1 MIDAI
6 SKLVESGAISEDTQ
20 KSIQEAWDLKVKE
33 NRETVGAELREEF
46 AKRYEHD
53 KSNMIEAIDSM
64 MNEKLSEEITKFV
77 EDRKALAQEK
87 IAYKENVGKHS
98 AKLESFIL
106 SKLSEELK
114 ELHSDRK
121 GVHENFTK
129 LEEFVVNALAKEI
142 KEFHEDKKGVVE
154 TKVKL
159 VAEAKKQMAKMKE
172 AFIKKSA
179 KVVENAVVKKL
190 GEELTQLKEDITKAR
205 NVNFGKKIFE
215 AFASEYQNS
224 YLNEK
229 SETAKLMKV
238 VDETA
243 LKLAEELK
251 SLKED
256 ITAAREVNFGKKI
269 FEAFASEYQNSYLNE
284 KSETAKLM
292 KVVDETTLKLKDA
305 EKAVEEKK
313 AVIESKEAEAKRQS
327 DLMERKEKMAEM
339 LKPLGKTKGEVMAQ
353 LLESVQTDKLQAS
366 FDKYLPHVMA
376 EKPVASTKQVISEA
390 KGDRAVREDAELTN
404 IRKLAGI

>member
-6 SKLVESGAISEDTQ
+6 SKLVESGAISEDVQ
-20 KSIQEAWDLKVKE
+20 KGIQEAWDSKIKE
-33 NRETVGAELREEF
+33 NKEVVGAELREEF

-53 KSNMIEAIDSM
+53 KANMIEAIDSM

-98 AKLESFIL
+98 AKLESFML

-114 ELHSDRK
+114 ELHGDRK
-121 GVHENFTK
+121 GVHENFK
-129 LEEFVVNALAKEI
+129 KMEEFVVGALAKEI

-172 AFIKKSA
+172 AFITRSA
-179 KVVENAVVKKL
+179 KVVESAVNKKL
-190 GEELTQLKEDITKAR
+190 AEELKSLKEDITAAR
-205 NVNFGKKIFE
+205 TVNFGKKIFE

-229 SETAKLMKV
+229 SETSKLMKV

-243 LKLAEELK
+243 LKLA
-251 SLKED
+251 
-256 ITAAREVNFGKKI
+256 
-269 FEAFASEYQNSYLNE
+269 
-284 KSETAKLM
+284 
-292 KVVDETTLKLKDA
+292 DA
-305 EKAVEEKK
+305 EKVIEEKK
-313 AVIESKEAEAKRQS
+313 AVIESKNAESKRQA

-339 LKPLGKTKGEVMAQ
+339 LKPLGKEKSEVMSQ
-353 LLESVQTDKLQAS
+353 LLESVQTAKLQSS

-376 EKPVASTKQVISEA
+376 DKAVTKEGAKILSESG
-390 KGDRAVREDAELTN
+390 GDRAQREDADLTN

>member
-6 SKLVESGAISEDTQ
+6 SKLVESGAISEDVQ
-20 KSIQEAWDLKVKE
+20 KGIQEAWDSKIKE
-33 NRETVGAELREEF
+33 NKEVVGAELREEF

-53 KSNMIEAIDSM
+53 KANMIEAIDKM
-64 MNEKLSEEITKFV
+64 MGEKLSEEISKFV

-98 AKLESFIL
+98 AKLESFML

-114 ELHSDRK
+114 ELHGDRK
-121 GVHENFTK
+121 GVHENFK
-129 LEEFVVNALAKEI
+129 KMEEFVVGALAKEI

-172 AFIKKSA
+172 AFITRSA
-179 KVVENAVVKKL
+179 KVVENAVNTKL
-190 GEELTQLKEDITKAR
+190 AEELKGLKEDISAAR
-205 NVNFGKKIFE
+205 EINFGKKIFE

-229 SETAKLMKV
+229 SETSKLMKV

-243 LKLAEELK
+243 LKLA
-251 SLKED
+251 
-256 ITAAREVNFGKKI
+256 
-269 FEAFASEYQNSYLNE
+269 
-284 KSETAKLM
+284 
-292 KVVDETTLKLKDA
+292 DA
-305 EKAVEEKK
+305 EKVIEEKK
-313 AVIESKEAEAKRQS
+313 AVIESKEAESKRQA

-339 LKPLGKTKGEVMAQ
+339 LKPLGNEKSEVMSQ
-353 LLESVQTDKLQAS
+353 LLESVQTANLQAS
-366 FDKYLPHVMA
+366 FDKYLPHVMTDGA
-376 EKPVASTKQVISEA
+376 VTKESA
-390 KGDRAVREDAELTN
+390 KVLTESGGDRAQREDADLTN

>member
-6 SKLVESGAISEDTQ
+6 SKLVESGAISEDVQ
-20 KSIQEAWDLKVKE
+20 KGIQEAWDLKIKE
-33 NRETVGAELREEF
+33 NKEQVGAELREEF

-53 KSNMIEAIDSM
+53 KANMIEAIDTM

-106 SKLSEELK
+106 SKLNEELK

-121 GVHENFTK
+121 GVHENFK
-129 LEEFVVNALAKEI
+129 KMEEFVVNALAKEI

-172 AFIKKSA
+172 AFITRSA
-179 KVVENAVVKKL
+179 KVVESAVNK
-190 GEELTQLKEDITKAR
+190 
-205 NVNFGKKIFE
+205 
-215 AFASEYQNS
+215 
-224 YLNEK
+224 
-229 SETAKLMKV
+229 
-238 VDETA
+238 
-243 LKLAEELK
+243 KLAEELK

-305 EKAVEEKK
+305 EKAIEEKQ
-313 AVIESKEAEAKRQS
+313 AVIESKEAESKRQA

-339 LKPLGKTKGEVMAQ
+339 LKPLGKEKSEVMAQ
-353 LLESVQTDKLQAS
+353 LLESVQTAKLQAS

-376 EKPVASTKQVISEA
+376 DNAVTKESA
-390 KGDRAVREDAELTN
+390 KVLTESGGDRAQREDADLTN

>member
-6 SKLVESGAISEDTQ
+6 SKLVESGAISEDVQ
-20 KSIQEAWDLKVKE
+20 KGIQEAWDLKIKE
-33 NRETVGAELREEF
+33 NKEVVGAELREEF

-53 KSNMIEAIDSM
+53 KANMIEAIDSM

-106 SKLSEELK
+106 GKLTEELK

-121 GVHENFTK
+121 GVHENFK
-129 LEEFVVNALAKEI
+129 KMEEFVVNALAKEI

-172 AFIKKSA
+172 AFITRSA
-179 KVVENAVVKKL
+179 KVVESAVNK
-190 GEELTQLKEDITKAR
+190 
-205 NVNFGKKIFE
+205 
-215 AFASEYQNS
+215 
-224 YLNEK
+224 
-229 SETAKLMKV
+229 
-238 VDETA
+238 
-243 LKLAEELK
+243 KLAEELK

-256 ITAAREVNFGKKI
+256 ITAARTVNFGKKI

-292 KVVDETTLKLKDA
+292 KVVDETTMKLKDA
-305 EKAVEEKK
+305 EKAIEEKQ
-313 AVIESKEAEAKRQS
+313 AVIESKEAESKRQA

-339 LKPLGKTKGEVMAQ
+339 LKPLGKDKSEVMSQ
-353 LLESVQTDKLQAS
+353 LLESVQTDKLEAS
-366 FDKYLPHVMA
+366 FNKYLPHVMA
-376 EKPVASTKQVISEA
+376 DKAVTREGAKVLSESG
-390 KGDRAVREDAELTN
+390 GDRAQREDADLTN

>member
-6 SKLVESGAISEDTQ
+6 SKLVESGAISEDVQ
-20 KSIQEAWDLKVKE
+20 KGIQEAWDSKIKE
-33 NRETVGAELREEF
+33 NKEVVGAELREEF

-98 AKLESFIL
+98 AKLESFML

-114 ELHSDRK
+114 ELHGDRK
-121 GVHENFTK
+121 GVHENFK
-129 LEEFVVNALAKEI
+129 KMEEFVVGALAKEI

-172 AFIKKSA
+172 AFITRSA
-179 KVVENAVVKKL
+179 KVVESAVNK
-190 GEELTQLKEDITKAR
+190 
-205 NVNFGKKIFE
+205 
-215 AFASEYQNS
+215 
-224 YLNEK
+224 
-229 SETAKLMKV
+229 
-238 VDETA
+238 
-243 LKLAEELK
+243 KLAEELK

-256 ITAAREVNFGKKI
+256 ITAARTVNFGKKI

-292 KVVDETTLKLKDA
+292 KVVDETTMKLKDA
-305 EKAVEEKK
+305 EKVIEEKK
-313 AVIESKEAEAKRQS
+313 AVIESKNAESKRQA

-339 LKPLGKTKGEVMAQ
+339 LKPLGKEKSEVMSQ
-353 LLESVQTDKLQAS
+353 LLESVQTAKLEAS
-366 FDKYLPHVMA
+366 FNKYLPHVMA
-376 EKPVASTKQVISEA
+376 DKAVPGKAKVLSESG
-390 KGDRAVREDAELTN
+390 GDRAQREDADITN

>member
-6 SKLVESGAISEDTQ
+6 SKLVESGAISEDV
-20 KSIQEAWDLKVKE
+20 KNSIQEAWDNKIKE
-33 NRETVGAELREEF
+33 NKEQVGAELREEF

-53 KSNMIEAIDSM
+53 KANMIEAIDKM

-106 SKLSEELK
+106 NKLSEELK

-121 GVHENFTK
+121 GVHENFK
-129 LEEFVVNALAKEI
+129 KMEEFVVGALAKEI

-172 AFIKKSA
+172 AFITRSA
-179 KVVENAVVKKL
+179 KVVESAVNKKL
-190 GEELTQLKEDITKAR
+190 AEELKSLKEDITAAR
-205 NVNFGKKIFE
+205 EINFGKKIFE

-229 SETAKLMKV
+229 SET
-238 VDETA
+238 
-243 LKLAEELK
+243 
-251 SLKED
+251 S
-256 ITAAREVNFGKKI
+256 
-269 FEAFASEYQNSYLNE
+269 
-284 KSETAKLM
+284 KLM

-305 EKAVEEKK
+305 EKVIEEKQ
-313 AVIESKEAEAKRQS
+313 AVIESKEAEAKRQA

-339 LKPLGKTKGEVMAQ
+339 LKPLGKDKSEVMSQ
-353 LLESVQTDKLQAS
+353 LLESVSTAKLEAS
-366 FDKYLPHVMA
+366 FNKYLPHVMA
-376 EKPVASTKQVISEA
+376 DKAVTKEGAKILSESG
-390 KGDRAVREDAELTN
+390 GDRAQREDADLTN

>member
-6 SKLVESGAISEDTQ
+6 SKLVESGAISEDVRN
-20 KSIQEAWDLKVKE
+20 SIQEAWDNKIKE
-33 NRETVGAELREEF
+33 NKEVVGAELREEF

-53 KSNMIEAIDSM
+53 KANMIEAIDKM

-106 SKLSEELK
+106 NKLSEELK

-121 GVHENFTK
+121 GVHENFK
-129 LEEFVVNALAKEI
+129 KMEEFVVGALAKEI

-172 AFIKKSA
+172 AFITRSA
-179 KVVENAVVKKL
+179 KVVESAVNKKL
-190 GEELTQLKEDITKAR
+190 AEELKSLKEDITAAR
-205 NVNFGKKIFE
+205 EINFGKKIFE

-229 SETAKLMKV
+229 SET
-238 VDETA
+238 
-243 LKLAEELK
+243 
-251 SLKED
+251 S
-256 ITAAREVNFGKKI
+256 
-269 FEAFASEYQNSYLNE
+269 
-284 KSETAKLM
+284 KLM

-305 EKAVEEKK
+305 EKVIEEKQ
-313 AVIESKEAEAKRQS
+313 AVIESKEAEARRQA

-339 LKPLGKTKGEVMAQ
+339 LKPLGKEKSEVMSQ
-353 LLESVQTDKLQAS
+353 LLESVSTAKLEAS
-366 FDKYLPHVMA
+366 FNKYLPHVMA
-376 EKPVASTKQVISEA
+376 DKAVTKEGAKILSESG
-390 KGDRAVREDAELTN
+390 GDRAQREDADLTN

>member
-6 SKLVESGAISEDTQ
+6 SKLVESGAISEDVQ
-20 KSIQEAWDLKVKE
+20 KGIQEAWDLKIKE
-33 NRETVGAELREEF
+33 NKEVVGAELREEF

-53 KSNMIEAIDSM
+53 KANMIEAIDSM

-106 SKLSEELK
+106 SKLTEELK
-114 ELHSDRK
+114 ELHIDRK
-121 GVHENFTK
+121 GVHENFK
-129 LEEFVVNALAKEI
+129 KMEEFVVGALAKEI

-172 AFIKKSA
+172 AFITRSA
-179 KVVENAVVKKL
+179 KVVESAVNKKL
-190 GEELTQLKEDITKAR
+190 AEELKALKEDITSAR
-205 NVNFGKKIFE
+205 EINFGKKIFE

-229 SETAKLMKV
+229 SET
-238 VDETA
+238 
-243 LKLAEELK
+243 
-251 SLKED
+251 S
-256 ITAAREVNFGKKI
+256 
-269 FEAFASEYQNSYLNE
+269 
-284 KSETAKLM
+284 KLM
-292 KVVDETTLKLKDA
+292 KVVDETTLKLKNA
-305 EKAVEEKK
+305 EKAVEEKQ
-313 AVIESKEAEAKRQS
+313 AVIESKEAESKRQA

-339 LKPLGKTKGEVMAQ
+339 LKPLGKEKSEVMSQ
-353 LLESVQTDKLQAS
+353 LLESVQTAKLQSS

-376 EKPVASTKQVISEA
+376 DKAVETGKQVISESS
-390 KGDRAVREDAELTN
+390 GDRAQREDADLTN

>member
-6 SKLVESGAISEDTQ
+6 SKLVESGAISEDVRN
-20 KSIQEAWDLKVKE
+20 SIQEAWDNKIKE
-33 NRETVGAELREEF
+33 NKEQVGAELREEF

-53 KSNMIEAIDSM
+53 KANMIEAIDKM

-106 SKLSEELK
+106 NKLSEELK

-121 GVHENFTK
+121 GVHENFK
-129 LEEFVVNALAKEI
+129 KMEEFVVGALAKEI

-172 AFIKKSA
+172 AFITRSA
-179 KVVENAVVKKL
+179 KVVESAVNKKL
-190 GEELTQLKEDITKAR
+190 AEELKALKEDITSAR
-205 NVNFGKKIFE
+205 EINFGKKIFE

-229 SETAKLMKV
+229 SET
-238 VDETA
+238 
-243 LKLAEELK
+243 
-251 SLKED
+251 S
-256 ITAAREVNFGKKI
+256 
-269 FEAFASEYQNSYLNE
+269 
-284 KSETAKLM
+284 KLM

-305 EKAVEEKK
+305 EKVIEEKQ
-313 AVIESKEAEAKRQS
+313 AVIESKEAEARRQK

-339 LKPLGKTKGEVMAQ
+339 LKPLGKDKSEVMSQ
-353 LLESVQTDKLQAS
+353 LLESVSTEKLEAS
-366 FDKYLPHVMA
+366 FNKYLPHVMA
-376 EKPVASTKQVISEA
+376 DKAVTKEGAKILSESG
-390 KGDRAVREDAELTN
+390 GDRAQREDADITN

>member
-6 SKLVESGAISEDTQ
+6 SKLVESGAISEDVRNN
-20 KSIQEAWDLKVKE
+20 IQEAWDNKIKE
-33 NRETVGAELREEF
+33 NKEVVGAELREEF

-53 KSNMIEAIDSM
+53 KANMIEAIDTM

-106 SKLSEELK
+106 GKLTEELK

-121 GVHENFTK
+121 GVHENFK
-129 LEEFVVNALAKEI
+129 KMEEFVVNALAKEI

-172 AFIKKSA
+172 AFITRSA
-179 KVVENAVVKKL
+179 KVVESAVNK
-190 GEELTQLKEDITKAR
+190 
-205 NVNFGKKIFE
+205 
-215 AFASEYQNS
+215 
-224 YLNEK
+224 
-229 SETAKLMKV
+229 
-238 VDETA
+238 
-243 LKLAEELK
+243 KLAEELK

-256 ITAAREVNFGKKI
+256 ITAARTVNFGKKI

-292 KVVDETTLKLKDA
+292 KVVDETTMKLKDA
-305 EKAVEEKK
+305 EKAIEEKQ
-313 AVIESKEAEAKRQS
+313 AVIESKEAESKRQA

-339 LKPLGKTKGEVMAQ
+339 LKPLGKDKSEVMSQ
-353 LLESVQTDKLQAS
+353 LLESVQTDKLEAS
-366 FDKYLPHVMA
+366 FNKYLPHVMA
-376 EKPVASTKQVISEA
+376 DKAVTREGAKVLSESG
-390 KGDRAVREDAELTN
+390 GDRAQREDADLTN

>member
-6 SKLVESGAISEDTQ
+6 SKLVESGAISEDVQ
-20 KSIQEAWDLKVKE
+20 KGIQEAWDLKIKE
-33 NRETVGAELREEF
+33 NKEVVGAELREEF

-114 ELHSDRK
+114 ELHGDRK
-121 GVHENFTK
+121 GVHENFK
-129 LEEFVVNALAKEI
+129 KMEEFVVGALAKEI

-172 AFIKKSA
+172 AFITRSA
-179 KVVENAVVKKL
+179 KVVESAVNKKL
-190 GEELTQLKEDITKAR
+190 AEELKSLKEDITAAR
-205 NVNFGKKIFE
+205 TINFGKKIFE

-243 LKLAEELK
+243 LKL
-251 SLKED
+251 
-256 ITAAREVNFGKKI
+256 
-269 FEAFASEYQNSYLNE
+269 
-284 KSETAKLM
+284 
-292 KVVDETTLKLKDA
+292 KDA
-305 EKAVEEKK
+305 EKAVEEKQ
-313 AVIESKEAEAKRQS
+313 AVIESKEAESKRQA

-339 LKPLGKTKGEVMAQ
+339 LKPLGKEKSEVMSQ
-353 LLESVQTDKLQAS
+353 LLESVQTAKLQSS

-376 EKPVASTKQVISEA
+376 DKPVAEQKQVISEA
-390 KGDRAVREDAELTN
+390 AGDRAQREDADLTN

>member
-6 SKLVESGAISEDTQ
+6 SKLVESGAISEDVQ
-20 KSIQEAWDLKVKE
+20 KGIQEAWDLKIKE
-33 NRETVGAELREEF
+33 NKETVGAELREEF

-98 AKLESFIL
+98 AKLESFML

-114 ELHSDRK
+114 ELHGDRK
-121 GVHENFTK
+121 GVHENFK
-129 LEEFVVNALAKEI
+129 KMEEFVVGALAKEI

-172 AFIKKSA
+172 AFITRSA
-179 KVVENAVVKKL
+179 KVVESAVNK
-190 GEELTQLKEDITKAR
+190 
-205 NVNFGKKIFE
+205 
-215 AFASEYQNS
+215 
-224 YLNEK
+224 
-229 SETAKLMKV
+229 
-238 VDETA
+238 
-243 LKLAEELK
+243 KLAEELK

-256 ITAAREVNFGKKI
+256 ITAARTVNFGKKI

-292 KVVDETTLKLKDA
+292 KVVDETTMKLKDA
-305 EKAVEEKK
+305 EKAIEEKQ
-313 AVIESKEAEAKRQS
+313 AVIESKEAESKRQA

-339 LKPLGKTKGEVMAQ
+339 LKPLGKEKSEVMSQ
-353 LLESVQTDKLQAS
+353 LLESVSTAKLEAS
-366 FDKYLPHVMA
+366 FNKYLPHVMA
-376 EKPVASTKQVISEA
+376 DKAVTKEGAKILSESG
-390 KGDRAVREDAELTN
+390 GDRAQREDADLTN

>member
-1 MIDAI
+1 
-6 SKLVESGAISEDTQ
+6 
-20 KSIQEAWDLKVKE
+20 
-33 NRETVGAELREEF
+33 
-46 AKRYEHD
+46 
-53 KSNMIEAIDSM
+53 MIEAIDTM

-106 SKLSEELK
+106 GKLTEELK

-121 GVHENFTK
+121 GVHENFK
-129 LEEFVVNALAKEI
+129 KMEEFVVGALAKEI

-172 AFIKKSA
+172 AFITRSA
-179 KVVENAVVKKL
+179 KVVESAVNK
-190 GEELTQLKEDITKAR
+190 
-205 NVNFGKKIFE
+205 
-215 AFASEYQNS
+215 
-224 YLNEK
+224 
-229 SETAKLMKV
+229 
-238 VDETA
+238 
-243 LKLAEELK
+243 KLAEELK

-256 ITAAREVNFGKKI
+256 ITAARTVNFGKKI

-292 KVVDETTLKLKDA
+292 KVVDETTMKLKDA
-305 EKAVEEKK
+305 EKAVEEKQ
-313 AVIESKEAEAKRQS
+313 AVIESKEAESKRQA

-339 LKPLGKTKGEVMAQ
+339 LKPLGKEKSEVMSQ
-353 LLESVQTDKLQAS
+353 LLESVQTAKLQSS

-376 EKPVASTKQVISEA
+376 DKAVAKEGAKILSESG
-390 KGDRAVREDAELTN
+390 GDRAQREDADLTN

>member
-6 SKLVESGAISEDTQ
+6 SKLVESGAISEDVQ
-20 KSIQEAWDLKVKE
+20 KGIQEAWDSKIKE
-33 NRETVGAELREEF
+33 NKEVVGAELREEF

-53 KSNMIEAIDSM
+53 KANMIEAIDTM

-98 AKLESFIL
+98 AKLESFML
-106 SKLSEELK
+106 SKLTEELK
-114 ELHSDRK
+114 ELHGDRK
-121 GVHENFTK
+121 SVHENFK
-129 LEEFVVNALAKEI
+129 KMEEFVVGALAKEI

-172 AFIKKSA
+172 AFITRSA
-179 KVVENAVVKKL
+179 KVVESAVNKKL
-190 GEELTQLKEDITKAR
+190 AEELKSLKEDITAAR
-205 NVNFGKKIFE
+205 TVNFGKKIFE

-243 LKLAEELK
+243 
-251 SLKED
+251 
-256 ITAAREVNFGKKI
+256 
-269 FEAFASEYQNSYLNE
+269 
-284 KSETAKLM
+284 M
-292 KVVDETTLKLKDA
+292 KLKDA
-305 EKAVEEKK
+305 EKAIEEKQ
-313 AVIESKEAEAKRQS
+313 AVIESKDAESKRQA

-339 LKPLGKTKGEVMAQ
+339 LKPLGKDKSEVMSQ
-353 LLESVQTDKLQAS
+353 LLESVQTDKLEAS
-366 FDKYLPHVMA
+366 FNKYLPHVMA
-376 EKPVASTKQVISEA
+376 DKAVTREGAKVLSESG
-390 KGDRAVREDAELTN
+390 GDRAQREDADLTN

>member
-6 SKLVESGAISEDTQ
+6 SKLVESGAISEDVRN
-20 KSIQEAWDLKVKE
+20 SIQEAWDNKIKE
-33 NRETVGAELREEF
+33 NKEVVGAELREEF

-53 KSNMIEAIDSM
+53 KANMIEAIDKM

-106 SKLSEELK
+106 NKLSEELK

-121 GVHENFTK
+121 GVHENFK
-129 LEEFVVNALAKEI
+129 KMEEFVVGALAKEI

-172 AFIKKSA
+172 AFITRSA
-179 KVVENAVVKKL
+179 KVVESAVNK
-190 GEELTQLKEDITKAR
+190 
-205 NVNFGKKIFE
+205 
-215 AFASEYQNS
+215 
-224 YLNEK
+224 
-229 SETAKLMKV
+229 
-238 VDETA
+238 
-243 LKLAEELK
+243 KLAEELK

-256 ITAAREVNFGKKI
+256 ITAARTVNFGKKI

-292 KVVDETTLKLKDA
+292 KVVDETTMKLKDA
-305 EKAVEEKK
+305 EKAIEEKQ
-313 AVIESKEAEAKRQS
+313 AVIESKEAESKRQA

-339 LKPLGKTKGEVMAQ
+339 LKPLGKDKSEVMSQ
-353 LLESVQTDKLQAS
+353 LLESVQTDKLEAS
-366 FDKYLPHVMA
+366 FNKYLPHVMA
-376 EKPVASTKQVISEA
+376 DKAVTREGAKVLSESG
-390 KGDRAVREDAELTN
+390 GDRAQREDADITN

>member
-6 SKLVESGAISEDTQ
+6 SKLVESGAISEDVQ
-20 KSIQEAWDLKVKE
+20 KGIQEAWDLKIKE
-33 NRETVGAELREEF
+33 NKEVVGAELREEF

-106 SKLSEELK
+106 NKLSEELK

-121 GVHENFTK
+121 GVHENFK
-129 LEEFVVNALAKEI
+129 KMEEFVVGALAKEI

-172 AFIKKSA
+172 AFITRSA
-179 KVVENAVVKKL
+179 KVVESAVNK
-190 GEELTQLKEDITKAR
+190 
-205 NVNFGKKIFE
+205 
-215 AFASEYQNS
+215 
-224 YLNEK
+224 
-229 SETAKLMKV
+229 
-238 VDETA
+238 
-243 LKLAEELK
+243 KLAEELK

-256 ITAAREVNFGKKI
+256 ITAARTVNFGKKI

-292 KVVDETTLKLKDA
+292 KVVDETTMKLKDA
-305 EKAVEEKK
+305 EKAIEEKQ
-313 AVIESKEAEAKRQS
+313 AVIESKEAESKRQA

-339 LKPLGKTKGEVMAQ
+339 LKPLGKDKSEVMSQ
-353 LLESVQTDKLQAS
+353 LLESVQTDKLEAS
-366 FDKYLPHVMA
+366 FNKYLPHVMA
-376 EKPVASTKQVISEA
+376 DKAVTREGAKVLSESG
-390 KGDRAVREDAELTN
+390 GDRAQREDADLTN

>member
-6 SKLVESGAISEDTQ
+6 SKLVESGAISEDVRN
-20 KSIQEAWDLKVKE
+20 SIQEAWDNKIKE
-33 NRETVGAELREEF
+33 NKEVVGAELREEF

-53 KSNMIEAIDSM
+53 KANMIEAIDKM

-106 SKLSEELK
+106 NKLSEELK

-121 GVHENFTK
+121 GVHENFK
-129 LEEFVVNALAKEI
+129 KMEEFVVGALAKEI

-172 AFIKKSA
+172 AFITRSA
-179 KVVENAVVKKL
+179 KVVESAVNKKL
-190 GEELTQLKEDITKAR
+190 AEELKALKEDITSAR
-205 NVNFGKKIFE
+205 EINFGKKIFE

-229 SETAKLMKV
+229 SET
-238 VDETA
+238 
-243 LKLAEELK
+243 
-251 SLKED
+251 S
-256 ITAAREVNFGKKI
+256 
-269 FEAFASEYQNSYLNE
+269 
-284 KSETAKLM
+284 KLM

-305 EKAVEEKK
+305 EKVIEEKQ
-313 AVIESKEAEAKRQS
+313 AVIESKIAESKRQA

-339 LKPLGKTKGEVMAQ
+339 LKPLGKEKSEVMSQ
-353 LLESVQTDKLQAS
+353 LL
-366 FDKYLPHVMA
+366 
-376 EKPVASTKQVISEA
+376 
-390 KGDRAVREDAELTN
+390 
-404 IRKLAGI
+404 

>member
-6 SKLVESGAISEDTQ
+6 SKLVESGAISEDVQ
-20 KSIQEAWDLKVKE
+20 KGIQEAWDSKIKE
-33 NRETVGAELREEF
+33 NKEVVGAELREEF

-98 AKLESFIL
+98 AKLESFML

-114 ELHSDRK
+114 ELHGDRK
-121 GVHENFTK
+121 GVHENFK
-129 LEEFVVNALAKEI
+129 KMEEFVVGALAKEI

-172 AFIKKSA
+172 AFITRSA
-179 KVVENAVVKKL
+179 KVVESAVNKKL
-190 GEELTQLKEDITKAR
+190 AEELKSLKEDITAAR
-205 NVNFGKKIFE
+205 TVNFGKKIFE

-229 SETAKLMKV
+229 SET
-238 VDETA
+238 
-243 LKLAEELK
+243 
-251 SLKED
+251 S
-256 ITAAREVNFGKKI
+256 
-269 FEAFASEYQNSYLNE
+269 
-284 KSETAKLM
+284 KLM
-292 KVVDETTLKLKDA
+292 KVVDETTMKLKDA
-305 EKAVEEKK
+305 EKAIEEKQ
-313 AVIESKEAEAKRQS
+313 AVIESKEAESKRQA

-339 LKPLGKTKGEVMAQ
+339 LKPLGKDKSEVMSQ
-353 LLESVQTDKLQAS
+353 LLESVSTAKLEAS
-366 FDKYLPHVMA
+366 FNKYLPHVMA
-376 EKPVASTKQVISEA
+376 DKAVTREGAKVLSESG
-390 KGDRAVREDAELTN
+390 GDRAQREDADITN

>member
-6 SKLVESGAISEDTQ
+6 SKLVESGAISEDV
-20 KSIQEAWDLKVKE
+20 KNSIQEAWDNKIKE
-33 NRETVGAELREEF
+33 NKEQVGAELREEF

-53 KSNMIEAIDSM
+53 KSNMIEAIDKM

-106 SKLSEELK
+106 NKLSEELK

-121 GVHENFTK
+121 GVHENFK
-129 LEEFVVNALAKEI
+129 KMEEFVVGALAKEI

-172 AFIKKSA
+172 AFITRSA
-179 KVVENAVVKKL
+179 KVVESAVNKKL
-190 GEELTQLKEDITKAR
+190 AEELKSLKEDITAAR
-205 NVNFGKKIFE
+205 EINFGKKIFE

-229 SETAKLMKV
+229 SET
-238 VDETA
+238 
-243 LKLAEELK
+243 
-251 SLKED
+251 S
-256 ITAAREVNFGKKI
+256 
-269 FEAFASEYQNSYLNE
+269 
-284 KSETAKLM
+284 KLM

-305 EKAVEEKK
+305 EKVIEEKQ
-313 AVIESKEAEAKRQS
+313 AVIESKEAEARRQA

-339 LKPLGKTKGEVMAQ
+339 LKPLGKDKSEVMSQ
-353 LLESVQTDKLQAS
+353 LLESVSTAKLEAS
-366 FDKYLPHVMA
+366 FNKYLPHVMA
-376 EKPVASTKQVISEA
+376 DKAVTKEGAKILSESG
-390 KGDRAVREDAELTN
+390 GDRAQREDADLTN

>member
-6 SKLVESGAISEDTQ
+6 SKLVESGAISEDVQ
-20 KSIQEAWDLKVKE
+20 KGIQEAWDLKIKE
-33 NRETVGAELREEF
+33 NKEQVGAELREEF

-53 KSNMIEAIDSM
+53 KANMIEAIDSM

-98 AKLESFIL
+98 AKLEEFIL
-106 SKLSEELK
+106 SKLNEELK

-121 GVHENFTK
+121 GVHENFK
-129 LEEFVVNALAKEI
+129 KMEEFVVNALAKEI

-172 AFIKKSA
+172 AFITRSA
-179 KVVENAVVKKL
+179 KVVETAVNK
-190 GEELTQLKEDITKAR
+190 
-205 NVNFGKKIFE
+205 
-215 AFASEYQNS
+215 
-224 YLNEK
+224 
-229 SETAKLMKV
+229 
-238 VDETA
+238 
-243 LKLAEELK
+243 KLAEELK

-256 ITAAREVNFGKKI
+256 ITAAREINFGKKI

-292 KVVDETTLKLKDA
+292 KVVDETTMKLKDA
-305 EKAVEEKK
+305 EKAVEEKQ
-313 AVIESKEAEAKRQS
+313 AVIESKEAESKRQA

-339 LKPLGKTKGEVMAQ
+339 LKPLGKEKSEVMAQ
-353 LLESVQTDKLQAS
+353 LLESVQTAKLQAS

-376 EKPVASTKQVISEA
+376 DKPVETGKKVISESA
-390 KGDRAVREDAELTN
+390 GDRETREDADIN
-404 IRKLAGI
+404 SIRKLAGI

>member
-6 SKLVESGAISEDTQ
+6 SKLVESGAISEDVQ
-20 KSIQEAWDLKVKE
+20 KGIQEAWDSKIKE
-33 NRETVGAELREEF
+33 NKEVVGAELREEF
-46 AKRYEHD
+46 AQRYEHD

-98 AKLESFIL
+98 AKLEGFML

-114 ELHSDRK
+114 ELHGDRK
-121 GVHENFTK
+121 GVHENFK
-129 LEEFVVNALAKEI
+129 KMEEFVVGALAKEI

-172 AFIKKSA
+172 AFITRSA
-179 KVVENAVVKKL
+179 KVVESAVNKKL
-190 GEELTQLKEDITKAR
+190 AEELKSLKEDITAAR
-205 NVNFGKKIFE
+205 TVNFGKKIFE

-229 SETAKLMKV
+229 SETSKLMKV

-243 LKLAEELK
+243 LKL
-251 SLKED
+251 
-256 ITAAREVNFGKKI
+256 
-269 FEAFASEYQNSYLNE
+269 
-284 KSETAKLM
+284 
-292 KVVDETTLKLKDA
+292 KDA
-305 EKAVEEKK
+305 EKAIEEKQ
-313 AVIESKEAEAKRQS
+313 AVIESKEAESKRQA

-339 LKPLGKTKGEVMAQ
+339 LKPLGKEKSEVMSQ
-353 LLESVQTDKLQAS
+353 LLESVQTAKLEAS
-366 FDKYLPHVMA
+366 FNKYLPHVMA
-376 EKPVASTKQVISEA
+376 DKVVPGKAKVLSESG
-390 KGDRAVREDAELTN
+390 GDRAQREDADLTN

>member
-6 SKLVESGAISEDTQ
+6 SKLVESGAISEDVRT
-20 KSIQEAWDLKVKE
+20 SIQDAWDSKIKE
-33 NRETVGAELREEF
+33 NKEVVGAELREEF

-53 KSNMIEAIDSM
+53 KANMIEAIDTM

-106 SKLSEELK
+106 SKLNEELK

-121 GVHENFTK
+121 GVHENFK
-129 LEEFVVNALAKEI
+129 KMEEFVVNALAKEI

-172 AFIKKSA
+172 AFITRSA
-179 KVVENAVVKKL
+179 KVVENAVN
-190 GEELTQLKEDITKAR
+190 T
-205 NVNFGKKIFE
+205 
-215 AFASEYQNS
+215 
-224 YLNEK
+224 
-229 SETAKLMKV
+229 
-238 VDETA
+238 
-243 LKLAEELK
+243 KLAEELK
-251 SLKED
+251 ALKED
-256 ITAAREVNFGKKI
+256 ITAAREINFGKKI

-305 EKAVEEKK
+305 EKVIEEKQ
-313 AVIESKEAEAKRQS
+313 AVIESKVAESKRQA

-339 LKPLGKTKGEVMAQ
+339 LKPLGKEKSEVMSQ
-353 LLESVQTDKLQAS
+353 LLESVSTAKLEAS
-366 FDKYLPHVMA
+366 FNKYLPHVMA
-376 EKPVASTKQVISEA
+376 DKAVTKEGAKILSESG
-390 KGDRAVREDAELTN
+390 GDRAQREDADITN

>member
-6 SKLVESGAISEDTQ
+6 SKLVESGAISEDVQ
-20 KSIQEAWDLKVKE
+20 KGIQEAWDSKIKE
-33 NRETVGAELREEF
+33 NKEVVGAELREEF

-53 KSNMIEAIDSM
+53 KANMIEAIDSM

-106 SKLSEELK
+106 NKLSEELK
-114 ELHSDRK
+114 ELHGDRK
-121 GVHENFTK
+121 GVHENFK
-129 LEEFVVNALAKEI
+129 KMEEFVVGALAKEI

-172 AFIKKSA
+172 AFITRSA
-179 KVVENAVVKKL
+179 KVVESAVNTKL
-190 GEELTQLKEDITKAR
+190 AEELKSLKEDITAAR
-205 NVNFGKKIFE
+205 TVNFGKKIFE

-229 SETAKLMKV
+229 SETSKLMKV

-243 LKLAEELK
+243 LKLA
-251 SLKED
+251 
-256 ITAAREVNFGKKI
+256 
-269 FEAFASEYQNSYLNE
+269 
-284 KSETAKLM
+284 
-292 KVVDETTLKLKDA
+292 DA
-305 EKAVEEKK
+305 EKVIEEKK
-313 AVIESKEAEAKRQS
+313 AVIESKNAESKRQA

-339 LKPLGKTKGEVMAQ
+339 LKPLGKEKSEVMSQ
-353 LLESVQTDKLQAS
+353 LLESVQTAKLEAS
-366 FDKYLPHVMA
+366 FNKYLPHVMA
-376 EKPVASTKQVISEA
+376 DKVVPGKAKVLSESG
-390 KGDRAVREDAELTN
+390 GDRAQREDADLTN

>member
-6 SKLVESGAISEDTQ
+6 SKLVESGAISEDV
-20 KSIQEAWDLKVKE
+20 KNSIQEAWDSKIKE
-33 NRETVGAELREEF
+33 NKEQVGAELREEF

-53 KSNMIEAIDSM
+53 KANMIEAIDKM

-106 SKLSEELK
+106 NKLSEELK

-121 GVHENFTK
+121 GVHENFK
-129 LEEFVVNALAKEI
+129 KMEEFVVGALAKEI

-172 AFIKKSA
+172 AFITRSA
-179 KVVENAVVKKL
+179 KVVESAVNK
-190 GEELTQLKEDITKAR
+190 
-205 NVNFGKKIFE
+205 
-215 AFASEYQNS
+215 
-224 YLNEK
+224 
-229 SETAKLMKV
+229 
-238 VDETA
+238 
-243 LKLAEELK
+243 KLAEELK

-256 ITAAREVNFGKKI
+256 ITAAREINFGKKI

-305 EKAVEEKK
+305 EKVIEEKQ
-313 AVIESKEAEAKRQS
+313 AVIESKEAEARRQA

-339 LKPLGKTKGEVMAQ
+339 LKPLGKEKSEVMSQ
-353 LLESVQTDKLQAS
+353 LLESVSTAKLEAS
-366 FDKYLPHVMA
+366 FNKYLPHVMA
-376 EKPVASTKQVISEA
+376 DKAVTKEGAKILSESG
-390 KGDRAVREDAELTN
+390 GDRAQREDADLTN

>member
-6 SKLVESGAISEDTQ
+6 SKLVESGAISEDVRN
-20 KSIQEAWDLKVKE
+20 SIQEAWDSKIKE
-33 NRETVGAELREEF
+33 NKEVVGAELREEF

-53 KSNMIEAIDSM
+53 KANMIEAIDKM

-106 SKLSEELK
+106 NKLSEELK

-121 GVHENFTK
+121 GVHENFK
-129 LEEFVVNALAKEI
+129 KMEEFVVGALAKEI

-172 AFIKKSA
+172 AFITRSA
-179 KVVENAVVKKL
+179 KVVENAVN
-190 GEELTQLKEDITKAR
+190 T
-205 NVNFGKKIFE
+205 
-215 AFASEYQNS
+215 
-224 YLNEK
+224 
-229 SETAKLMKV
+229 
-238 VDETA
+238 
-243 LKLAEELK
+243 KLAEELK

-256 ITAAREVNFGKKI
+256 ITAARTVNFGKKI

-292 KVVDETTLKLKDA
+292 KVVDETTMKLKDA
-305 EKAVEEKK
+305 EKAVEEKQ
-313 AVIESKEAEAKRQS
+313 AVIESKEAESKRQA

-339 LKPLGKTKGEVMAQ
+339 LKPLGKEKSEVMSQ
-353 LLESVQTDKLQAS
+353 LLESVSTAKLEAS
-366 FDKYLPHVMA
+366 FNKYLPHVMA
-376 EKPVASTKQVISEA
+376 DKAVTREGAKVLSESG
-390 KGDRAVREDAELTN
+390 GDRAQREDADLTN